1 MKCSGTA
8 VPRTSRL
15 WSSGAN
21 QERASSLQGKRNI
34 FLVVMA
40 AGIHPFP
47 FRTRKLSLPAPMVL
61 GGRPPGRVG
70 RRQIFSK
77 KGLFLPRQILTAGLK
92 GALRA

>member
-1 MKCSGTA
+1 MKDRAS
-8 VPRTSRL
+8 L
-15 WSSGAN
+15 WSAQGQLSLAPLAPMEST
-21 QERASSLQGKRNI
+21 QERAFSSRAKRNI

-70 RRQIFSK
+70 RRQNFFN
-77 KGLFLPRQILTAGLK
+77 KGLVVPTNQLLV
-92 GALRA
+92 